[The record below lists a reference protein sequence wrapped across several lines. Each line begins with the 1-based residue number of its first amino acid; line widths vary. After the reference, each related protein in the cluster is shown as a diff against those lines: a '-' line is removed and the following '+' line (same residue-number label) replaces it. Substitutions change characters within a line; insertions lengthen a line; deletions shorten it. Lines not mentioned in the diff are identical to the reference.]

1 VSWTQRLAELGITLP
16 PVAKPVAAYV
26 PAGTPAPVVARL
38 NELLAHATKSEAA
51 RSFFTNAGSEAW
63 TTTPE
68 ELAKFQAAETQKWGK
83 VIKAAGIEP
92 E

>member
-1 VSWTQRLAELGITLP
+1 MARLRSVERLQRRP
-16 PVAKPVAAYV
+16 RVARDGGHRFGLVKRDE
-26 PAGTPAPVVARL
+26 APVRPTFSL
-38 NELLAHATKSEAA
+38 KSAA
-51 RSFFTNAGSEAW
+51 AKQFFEGTGSEAW
-63 TTTPE
+63 TTSGV

>member
-1 VSWTQRLAELGITLP
+1 M
-16 PVAKPVAAYV
+16 
-26 PAGTPAPVVARL
+26 PAGTPAPIVAKL
-38 NELLAHATKSEAA
+38 NELLGQAVKSAA
-51 RSFFTNAGSEAW
+51 AKSFFESAGSEAW
-63 TTTPE
+63 TTSPE